1 MPREHSLSIYARSL
15 GKNRTSLYILREKDD
30 HYYIQTRHDDL
41 FSDYNLFLEKIE
53 EKWAPIAR
61 IYILSE

>member
-15 GKNRTSLYILREKDD
+15 GKNRTSLYSSRKKGD
-30 HYYIQTRHDDL
+30 HYYIRTRHNDL

-53 EKWAPIAR
+53 ETWARKAR
-61 IYILSE
+61 VYILSE